1 MQLRGHSSIEEEL
14 VFHEGRDE
22 AERQLQP
29 KKREGGE
36 AKSRIMNVVCVC
48 GFMNDYIR
56 GWNGVMNLGGVW
68 CEKGN

>member
-48 GFMNDYIR
+48 
-56 GWNGVMNLGGVW
+56 VW
-68 CEKGN
+68 FYE